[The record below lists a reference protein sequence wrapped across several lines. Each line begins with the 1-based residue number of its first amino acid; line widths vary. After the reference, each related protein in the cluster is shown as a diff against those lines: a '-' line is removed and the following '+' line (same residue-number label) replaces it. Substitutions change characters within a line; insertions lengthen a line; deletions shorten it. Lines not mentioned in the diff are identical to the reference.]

1 MSNDKVLA
9 FLKAN
14 LGIASLLSLAMQEE
28 GATKEEADSKMWLVD
43 SKGLLVKVTL
53 PHPHPISR
61 NYKEWIPH
69 YTDTEV
75 YCFTWK
81 VCDFLAQNVSCK
93 LLSISCETCRI
104 AGKASCISCKL

>member
-1 MSNDKVLA
+1 MSNDKVLV

-53 PHPHPISR
+53 PPPPPPSHAIIRSESLIIQTL
-61 NYKEWIPH
+61 KCTALLEKSVI
-69 YTDTEV
+69 
-75 YCFTWK
+75 
-81 VCDFLAQNVSCK
+81 FLHKMFHVNC
-93 LLSISCETCRI
+93 
-104 AGKASCISCKL
+104 

>member
-1 MSNDKVLA
+1 MSNDKVLV

-53 PHPHPISR
+53 PSPPPPSHVIIRSESLIIQTL
-61 NYKEWIPH
+61 KCAALLEKSVI
-69 YTDTEV
+69 
-75 YCFTWK
+75 
-81 VCDFLAQNVSCK
+81 FLHKMFHVNC
-93 LLSISCETCRI
+93 
-104 AGKASCISCKL
+104 